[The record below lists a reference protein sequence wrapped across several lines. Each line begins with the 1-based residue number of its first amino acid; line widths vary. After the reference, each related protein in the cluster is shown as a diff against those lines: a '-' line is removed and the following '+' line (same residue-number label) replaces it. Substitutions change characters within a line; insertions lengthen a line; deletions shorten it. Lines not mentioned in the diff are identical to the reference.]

1 LFGDTSGLAAVLA
14 DGSQLLLRQRYSRD
28 FEREA
33 DDVAWQYLLKANID
47 PRGMIRFF
55 DRLKKEEQKY
65 PQLRGSLQL
74 LNTHPATAERMERLE
89 EKWKKL
95 DRKDGFRKLQ

>member
-1 LFGDTSGLAAVLA
+1 MNAMSHRFQSSFDEVHQTI
-14 DGSQLLLRQRYSRD
+14 
-28 FEREA
+28 EREA
-33 DDVAWQYLLKANID
+33 DDTGWQYLLKANID

-65 PQLRGSLQL
+65 PLSGSLQL
-74 LNTHPATAERMERLE
+74 LNTHPATDERMKRLE

-95 DRKDGFRKLQ
+95 DRKDGFRKL

>member
-1 LFGDTSGLAAVLA
+1 VLT
-14 DGSQLLLRQRYSRD
+14 DGSQLLLRQSYSRD

-33 DDVAWQYLLKANID
+33 DDAGWQYLLKANID

-65 PQLRGSLQL
+65 PQLSGSLQL
-74 LNTHPATAERMERLE
+74 LDTHPATDERMKRLE

-95 DRKDGFRKLQ
+95 ERKDGFRKL